1 MRGCAS
7 QPSVAERRGRA
18 DKVAVQSTQARSMLY
33 LIGLGL
39 YDHKDITLRGLEA
52 VKTCSKARGD
62 KLPRPPLPPA
72 PPFFATIRS
81 GRMPLSPSVSSSA
94 SSSTRVLRR
103 PQVPECVAASQ
114 AERQRGVYG
123 MQVYLEM
130 YTSILM
136 CGTEKLV
143 RPA

>member
-1 MRGCAS
+1 
-7 QPSVAERRGRA
+7 
-18 DKVAVQSTQARSMLY
+18 MLY

-103 PQVPECVAASQ
+103 PQVPECVAAFQ